1 MEFIKTTLNG
11 IANSPRHRGL
21 IARPCKVRASGR
33 PIPRADLS
41 YHRYTQHF
49 CKQAPC
55 LALSAD
61 YRRIR
66 VPGVGVVANVC
77 AVWRPSSLT
86 RYINGRTASR
96 KESSRPQL
104 GLDDNKRVQGPIHD
118 EATNP
123 SEMRA
128 INQKLRKAIE
138 SEGRVERIEG
148 LWWQFSLTVRGPQE
162 PSA

>member
-1 MEFIKTTLNG
+1 LPG
-11 IANSPRHRGL
+11 IL
-21 IARPCKVRASGR
+21 
-33 PIPRADLS
+33 
-41 YHRYTQHF
+41 
-49 CKQAPC
+49 
-55 LALSAD
+55 
-61 YRRIR
+61 RIR

>member
-1 MEFIKTTLNG
+1 MSGSLMLLATRASARSRLAVCSRTTLQ
-11 IANSPRHRGL
+11 SSLVLWWP
-21 IARPCKVRASGR
+21 
-33 PIPRADLS
+33 
-41 YHRYTQHF
+41 QH
-49 CKQAPC
+49 QP
-55 LALSAD
+55 
-61 YRRIR
+61 
-66 VPGVGVVANVC
+66 PVGV
-77 AVWRPSSLT
+77 
-86 RYINGRTASR
+86 RY
-96 KESSRPQL
+96 
-104 GLDDNKRVQGPIHD
+104 D

>member
-1 MEFIKTTLNG
+1 MHRTFILH
-11 IANSPRHRGL
+11 ARGSKL
-21 IARPCKVRASGR
+21 PSELLGFTCVR
-33 PIPRADLS
+33 
-41 YHRYTQHF
+41 Y
-49 CKQAPC
+49 
-55 LALSAD
+55 
-61 YRRIR
+61 
-66 VPGVGVVANVC
+66 
-77 AVWRPSSLT
+77 
-86 RYINGRTASR
+86 
-96 KESSRPQL
+96 
-104 GLDDNKRVQGPIHD
+104 D

>member
-21 IARPCKVRASGR
+21 IAHPCKVRASGR

-41 YHRYTQHF
+41 YHRYTQPF

-55 LALSAD
+55 LAFSVSVCQASEWLRTCALFGD
-61 YRRIR
+61 RPPLHDTLTGGRPPGR
-66 VPGVGVVANVC
+66 KVPDPN
-77 AVWRPSSLT
+77 
-86 RYINGRTASR
+86 
-96 KESSRPQL
+96 L